1 MDDIIT
7 SQKFDA
13 VLFDMDGVL
22 TATAKVHAAS
32 WKKMFDGF
40 LKKRSSVTG
49 EPFTPFD
56 IATDYKLYVDGRLR
70 DEGVSSFLASRGI
83 KLPLGDGGDPP
94 DRETVIGLG
103 NRKNELVTKIIETEG
118 VDIFEGSV
126 ALVRHLRRK
135 GIKTAVV
142 SASKNCGTVLQVTGI
157 TDLFD
162 VMVDG
167 NVAARLGLPGKPAPD
182 TFLKAAQMLDTEP
195 ERAVVV
201 EDAISG
207 VQAGRAGNFGMVI
220 GVDRHGEPDSLR
232 HNGADIVV
240 DDLDKLLPSNFEV
253 KSNA

>member
-1 MDDIIT
+1 MDTIIT

-32 WKKMFDGF
+32 WKKMFDDF
-40 LKKRSSVTG
+40 LKKRSAETG
-49 EPFTPFD
+49 EPFIPFD
-56 IATDYKLYVDGRLR
+56 IGTDYKLYVDGKLR
-70 DEGVSSFLASRGI
+70 DEGVSSFLESRGI
-83 KLPLGDGGDPP
+83 KLPFGDTGDPL
-94 DRETVIGLG
+94 DRETIVGLG
-103 NRKNELVTKIIETEG
+103 NRKNEMVSKIIETEG
-118 VDIFEGSV
+118 VDIFEGSL
-126 ALVRHLRRK
+126 ALVRHLRKK

-142 SASKNCGTVLQVTGI
+142 SASKNCETVLKVTGI

-182 TFLKAAQMLDTEP
+182 TFLKAAQMLDTDP

-207 VQAGRAGNFGMVI
+207 VQAGRAGEFGLVI

-232 HNGADIVV
+232 NNGADIVV
-240 DDLDKLLPSNFEV
+240 DDLDKLLPS
-253 KSNA
+253 

>member
-1 MDDIIT
+1 MDAIINP
-7 SQKFDA
+7 QKFDA

-40 LKKRSSVTG
+40 LKKRAAETG
-49 EPFTPFD
+49 EPFIPFD
-56 IATDYKLYVDGRLR
+56 INTDYKLYVDGKLR
-70 DEGVSSFLASRGI
+70 DEGVSSFLESRGI
-83 KLPLGDGGDPP
+83 TLPSGDAGDPP
-94 DRETVIGLG
+94 DRDTVIGLG
-103 NRKNELVTKIIETEG
+103 NRKNKLVNKIIETDG
-118 VDIFEGSV
+118 VDIFEGSL
-126 ALVRHLRRK
+126 ALVRLLRRK

-142 SASKNCGTVLQVTGI
+142 SASKNCETVLKVTGI

-162 VMVDG
+162 AVVDG
-167 NVAARLGLPGKPAPD
+167 NIAARLGLPGKPAPD

-232 HNGADIVV
+232 NNGADIVV
-240 DDLDKLLPSNFEV
+240 DDLDKLLPF
-253 KSNA
+253 

>member
-1 MDDIIT
+1 MDATINP
-7 SQKFDA
+7 QKFDA

-40 LKKRSSVTG
+40 LKKRAAETG
-49 EPFTPFD
+49 EPFIPFD
-56 IATDYKLYVDGRLR
+56 INTDYKLYVDGKLR
-70 DEGVSSFLASRGI
+70 DEGVSSFLESRGI
-83 KLPLGDGGDPP
+83 TLPSGDAGDPP
-94 DRETVIGLG
+94 DRDTVIGLG
-103 NRKNELVTKIIETEG
+103 NRKNKLVNKIIETDG
-118 VDIFEGSV
+118 VDIFEGSL
-126 ALVRHLRRK
+126 ALVRLLRRK

-142 SASKNCGTVLQVTGI
+142 SASKNCETVLKVTGI

-162 VMVDG
+162 AVVDG
-167 NVAARLGLPGKPAPD
+167 NIAARLGLPGKPAPD

-232 HNGADIVV
+232 NNGADIVV
-240 DDLDKLLPSNFEV
+240 DDLDKLLPF
-253 KSNA
+253 

>member
-1 MDDIIT
+1 MMDAIIT
-7 SQKFDA
+7 PQKFDA

-32 WKKMFDGF
+32 WKKMFDDF
-40 LKKRSSVTG
+40 LKKRSTETG
-49 EPFTPFD
+49 DPFKPFD
-56 IATDYKLYVDGRLR
+56 IKNDYKLYVDGKLR
-70 DEGVSSFLASRGI
+70 DEGVSSFLESRGI
-83 KLPLGDGGDPP
+83 KLPFGDAGEPP
-94 DRETVIGLG
+94 DRETIIGLG
-103 NRKNELVTKIIETEG
+103 NRKNDLVSKIIETEG
-118 VDIFEGSV
+118 VDIFEGSL
-126 ALVRHLRRK
+126 ALVRHLRKK

-142 SASKNCGTVLQVTGI
+142 SASKNCETVLKVTGI

-182 TFLKAAQMLDTEP
+182 TFLKAAQMLDTNP

-207 VQAGRAGNFGMVI
+207 VQAGRAGEFGLVI

-232 HNGADIVV
+232 NNGADIVV
-240 DDLDKLLPSNFEV
+240 DDLDKLLPS
-253 KSNA
+253 

>member
-1 MDDIIT
+1 MDAIIT
-7 SQKFDA
+7 TQKFDA

-32 WKKMFDGF
+32 WKKMFDDF
-40 LKKRSSVTG
+40 LKKRSGETG

-56 IATDYKLYVDGRLR
+56 IGTDYKLYVDGKLR
-70 DEGVSSFLASRGI
+70 DEGVRSFLESRGI
-83 KLPLGDGGDPP
+83 KLPFGDGGDPP
-94 DRETVIGLG
+94 DSETIVGLG
-103 NRKNELVTKIIETEG
+103 NRKNDLVNKIIETEG
-118 VDIFEGSV
+118 VDTFEGSL
-126 ALVRHLRRK
+126 ALVRHLRKK

-142 SASKNCGTVLQVTGI
+142 SASKNCETVLKVTGI

-182 TFLKAAQMLDTEP
+182 TFLKAAQMLDTDP

-207 VQAGRAGNFGMVI
+207 VQAGRAGEFGLVI

-232 HNGADIVV
+232 NNGADIVV
-240 DDLDKLLPSNFEV
+240 DDLDKLLPS
-253 KSNA
+253 

>member
-1 MDDIIT
+1 MDATINP
-7 SQKFDA
+7 QKFDA

-22 TATAKVHAAS
+22 TATARVHAAS

-40 LKKRSSVTG
+40 LKKRAAETG
-49 EPFTPFD
+49 EPFIPFD
-56 IATDYKLYVDGRLR
+56 INTDYKLYVDGKLR
-70 DEGVSSFLASRGI
+70 DEGVSSFLESRGI
-83 KLPLGDGGDPP
+83 TLPSGDAGDPP
-94 DRETVIGLG
+94 DRDTVIGLG
-103 NRKNELVTKIIETEG
+103 NRKNKLVNKIIETDG
-118 VDIFEGSV
+118 VDIFEGSL
-126 ALVRHLRRK
+126 ALVRLLRRK

-142 SASKNCGTVLQVTGI
+142 SASKNCETVLKVTGI

-162 VMVDG
+162 AVVDG
-167 NVAARLGLPGKPAPD
+167 NIAARLGLPGKPAPD

-232 HNGADIVV
+232 NNGADIVV
-240 DDLDKLLPSNFEV
+240 DDLDKLLPF
-253 KSNA
+253 